1 MTVIAAGKNLNQILE
16 RAGVVAASEGERF
29 VLLRLP
35 NEDADAFQDYLD
47 GLEADRILQETVSG
61 DWLSFSEL
69 GKYREEALKNGEVEL
84 SE

>member
-1 MTVIAAGKNLNQILE
+1 MTVIAAGKNLNQVLKQ
-16 RAGVVAASEGERF
+16 AGVVAALEGERF

-47 GLEADRILQETVSG
+47 GLEAERILRETEPN
-61 DWLSFSEL
+61 DWVSFSEL
-69 GKYREEALKNGEVEL
+69 DQYRTEAIKNGEVEL